1 MNFYNPQLF
10 LYIGVVRNSNQERT
24 KKGSNNLSNFSTWM
38 IAIFMIMF
46 WIFRAIVALCTQYS
60 IDFLGLEAYNFNLE
74 VIIAFATVICIVLVV
89 KRIMAGSL
97 IYLVMY
103 GAYFGEHLVANLITL
118 LQGNTALTVD
128 ASMNLISDLI
138 AIVLALFSVVDML
151 VDKGRKVNP
160 IDKKTDWYFKNE
172 KYDEELKGRDQ
183 REDKNEYKF
192 Y

>member
-24 KKGSNNLSNFSTWM
+24 KKGSNNMSNFSTWM

-138 AIVLALFSVVDML
+138 AIVLALFSVVDMF